1 MKKLTKQ
8 QREVREMK
16 ARLPLAKAPVRKKLG
31 QKTAAQLMPV
41 ADKWFSR
48 YIRLRDCEFTGTDWV
63 GECIDGCGRKLVV
76 LDADGKWKP
85 SSNNGHFISRGVYSL
100 RFSEENCSLQAA
112 FCNAWRDKEDML
124 EGYRTGLALKC
135 GEDTV
140 KELKRLSKL
149 PEAYRRPSKPD
160 LLQVISDAKQE
171 VEYILAH
178 KENYQ
183 R

>member
-8 QREVREMK
+8 QREARAMK
-16 ARLPLAKAPVRKKLG
+16 ARLPLAKAPVRKKLE
-31 QKTAAQLMPV
+31 QKTAAQLIPE
-41 ADKWFSR
+41 ADKYYSK
-48 YIRLRDCEFTGTDWV
+48 YVRLRDSEFNGREWV
-63 GECIDGCGRKLVV
+63 GECISCPRSLIVINSDGRWV
-76 LDADGKWKP
+76 A
-85 SSNNGHFISRGVYSL
+85 SSQNGHFITRGVYSL
-100 RFSEENCSLQAA
+100 RFDEYNTNLQCAH
-112 FCNAWRDKEDML
+112 CNAWRDKEDML